1 MAPMDDVTRSEIKR
15 LDGRI
20 DNLKDDKSEIWR
32 QFNDHREKNVE
43 EHSEIKHSV
52 NTLLIKLLSGLGGL
66 LILQTVVEKFFG

>member
-43 EHSEIKHSV
+43 EHGEIKHSV